1 MGCKIMIKNRK
12 LRGAI
17 LVASSLM
24 LVGGA
29 AMAGERNP
37 SRNTPNLEYGEVLK
51 IRLPYGLC
59 EFERVVP
66 AAVVDKLITRRDY
79 KRLVEYMLV
88 NCPDLALPLAD
99 TVTAS
104 IGESDGSGDDGNDS
118 SVSGGGTSGGGDDS
132 GGGGSTGGGNT
143 GGGDDGADGGD
154 DSSGGSDDGDVNN
167 GHGND
172 ADGVDERNPGRSW

>member
-1 MGCKIMIKNRK
+1 MIKNRK
-12 LRGAI
+12 LRCAV
-17 LVASSLM
+17 LVASSFV
-24 LVGGA
+24 LVSGA
-29 AMAGERNP
+29 AAAGERNP
-37 SRNTPNLEYGEVLK
+37 SKNTPNLEYGKVLK

-66 AAVVDKLITRRDY
+66 AAVVDKLATRRDY

-104 IGESDGSGDDGNDS
+104 ISTSDGGDED
-118 SVSGGGTSGGGDDS
+118 
-132 GGGGSTGGGNT
+132 GGGGSSGRGDDNSGRGDDKSGRGDDNSGRGDDKSGRGDDTS
-143 GGGDDGADGGD
+143 GGDDG
-154 DSSGGSDDGDVNN
+154 NN

-172 ADGVDERNPGRSW
+172 ADGVDESNPGNSR

>member
-1 MGCKIMIKNRK
+1 MIKNTK
-12 LRGAI
+12 LRSAI
-17 LVASSLM
+17 LVASSFM
-24 LVGGA
+24 LVGGTA
-29 AMAGERNP
+29 VAGERNP
-37 SRNTPNLEYGEVLK
+37 SKNTPNLEYGEVLK

-66 AAVVDKLITRRDY
+66 AVVVDKLATRRDY

-104 IGESDGSGDDGNDS
+104 ITESDGGDDGGDGS
-118 SVSGGGTSGGGDDS
+118 AGSGGGGTSGGGDDS
-132 GGGGSTGGGNT
+132 GGGDSA
-143 GGGDDGADGGD
+143 GGGDDN
-154 DSSGGSDDGDVNN
+154 SGGSDDGDGNN

-172 ADGVDERNPGRSW
+172 ADGVDESNPGRSW

>member
-66 AAVVDKLITRRDY
+66 AAVVDKLTTRRDY
-79 KRLVEYMLV
+79 RRLVEYMLV
-88 NCPDLALPLAD
+88 NCPELGLPLAD
-99 TVTAS
+99 TATAS
-104 IGESDGSGDDGNDS
+104 INSSDAGDDDGGDGPTGGIDNTSDGGDD
-118 SVSGGGTSGGGDDS
+118 TSGGGDDTS
-132 GGGGSTGGGNT
+132 
-143 GGGDDGADGGD
+143 GGGDD
-154 DSSGGSDDGDVNN
+154 DGDGNN

-172 ADGVDERNPGRSW
+172 ADGVDESNPGRSW

>member
-1 MGCKIMIKNRK
+1 MIKNRK
-12 LRGAI
+12 LRCAV
-17 LVASSLM
+17 LVASSFV
-24 LVGGA
+24 LVSGA
-29 AMAGERNP
+29 AAAGERNP
-37 SRNTPNLEYGEVLK
+37 SKNTPNLEYGKVLK

-66 AAVVDKLITRRDY
+66 AAVVDKLATRRDY

-104 IGESDGSGDDGNDS
+104 IVGGDENGGDGS
-118 SVSGGGTSGGGDDS
+118 SGGGDDTFV
-132 GGGGSTGGGNT
+132 GGDDTSVGGDGSS
-143 GGGDDGADGGD
+143 GGGDD
-154 DSSGGSDDGDVNN
+154 DDGDN

-172 ADGVDERNPGRSW
+172 ADGVDESNPGNSR